1 MFKRGTIIVIVI
13 LVAGLIA
20 LTWYLQQKREAF
32 ATSPFG
38 TIPMDAG
45 MVIEAV
51 NLPDLFEFLVT
62 DSEIID
68 EFSNI
73 DGFSG
78 FNKGLRVIDSLLH
91 LKDFRGYFKNSP
103 VLISFHLLGRDRVVP
118 FFSVAVP
125 PEVKEK
131 HIRETIARAGS
142 LSYGVKEYQ
151 GFRIFEIESAKH
163 PGVTVYLSYLKG
175 VLIFSS
181 SHILVEAGIRQ
192 SEEIDGITTIPGFY
206 KVSTAAGKNE
216 NKVYILF
223 NNLPRILGLL
233 SGDSSGGIA
242 GQISKLASVA
252 ECDIYLKKDGFMIS
266 GYIEPTD
273 TSHILYR
280 YKSRE
285 PGSFDAYTV
294 IPSNAA
300 LFECLTGDFEG
311 EAVGHGSPSNKPG
324 YLADIIRSQL
334 EGEVTR
340 VYLDIQGQDIKDNRI
355 ILFRLKGSNAVEK
368 SFVDELNS
376 YYREVSIGESQY
388 IIKYKPDDQSEYLIY
403 KIPVDNLA
411 VQICGNFGKKY
422 GGNYA
427 TFYDGYIVLSSKAG
441 TLSKYLYDNL
451 LNRTLANDM
460 SYRAFERTMPSR
472 AAYYFY
478 CIPSRT
484 TALMAGLFKESI
496 IKGLDQNMNSLKKIE
511 AVGYQFVA
519 SNDMI
524 YNALSVSLASDIR
537 EDATS
542 QWESLLDTI
551 LWSKPM
557 FFTNHYTGRNEI
569 FVQDTRNNVYLINSS
584 GRILW
589 KLPLK
594 EKITGEPYMI
604 DYYKNG
610 KYQILFSTGRH
621 LHLLDRNGN
630 YVERY
635 PVTMRSPASN
645 GLALFDYENNK
656 DYRLF
661 ICGTDRVVYAYNK
674 TGSTIK
680 GWNQF
685 KTSGIVTSDI
695 EFFRVSGKDYL
706 VINDSENMYI
716 LDRRGNIRV
725 SPEEPVAR
733 AKNSRLRLTSESPSR
748 MVLSANDGSLKFI
761 SFHGNVETVT
771 LNEFSGDHIF
781 EYFDID
787 ADGYGEYI
795 FIDNGKIIAY
805 DNNRSR
811 MFVETIG
818 SGPVYGPYGFEF
830 SSNDRKLGFVD
841 SENELIYLINSKGK
855 NVKGFPLRGS
865 TPFSIGRLTGGTSFN
880 LIAGGRDSFLYNYE
894 IKR

>member
-1 MFKRGTIIVIVI
+1 MI
-13 LVAGLIA
+13 LVSGLITLA
-20 LTWYLQQKREAF
+20 WYLQQQKQAF
-32 ATSPFG
+32 VTSPFG

-62 DSEIID
+62 DNEIIN

-73 DGFSG
+73 EQFSG
-78 FNKGLRVIDSLLH
+78 FNNGLRVIDSLSH
-91 LKDFRGYFKNSP
+91 LKNFRGYFNNSP
-103 VLISFHLLGRDRVVP
+103 VLISLHLLGRDRLVP
-118 FFSVAVP
+118 FFSVAVT

-131 HIRETIARAGS
+131 HIRETISRAES

-151 GFRIFEIESAKH
+151 GYRIFEIVSEKH
-163 PGVTVYLSYLKG
+163 SGITVYLSYING

-192 SEEIDGITTIPGFY
+192 SEEIDNITTIPGF
-206 KVSTAAGKNE
+206 KNVSTAAGKNE
-216 NKVYILF
+216 NKIYILF

-233 SGDSSGGIA
+233 SGDSSGGIT
-242 GQISKLASVA
+242 GQVSKLASVA
-252 ECDIYLKKDGFMIS
+252 ECDIYLKEDGFMIS

-273 TSHILYR
+273 TSNILYR

-285 PGSFDAYTV
+285 PGSFDAYIV

-300 LFECLTGDFEG
+300 LFECLTGDFDGEG
-311 EAVGHGSPSNKPG
+311 VGHGSSSNRAG

-334 EGEVTR
+334 DGEVTR
-340 VYLDIQGQDIKDNRI
+340 VYLDIQGQAIEDNRI

-368 SFVDELNS
+368 SFVDELGS
-376 YYREVSIGESQY
+376 YYREASIGESQY

-403 KIPVDNLA
+403 KIPVDDLS
-411 VQICGNFGKKY
+411 VQICGNFGKEY

-451 LNRTLANDM
+451 LNRTLANDL
-460 SYRAFERTMPSR
+460 SYRAFEKTMPSR

-478 CIPSRT
+478 CIPSRI
-484 TALMAGLFKESI
+484 TALMAGLFKESLL
-496 IKGLDQNMNSLKKIE
+496 KGLDKNMNSLKKIE
-511 AVGYQFVA
+511 AVGYQFIA

-524 YNALSVSLASDIR
+524 YNTLSVSLASDIR

-557 FFTNHYTGRNEI
+557 FFTNHYTGRNEL
-569 FVQDTRNNVYLINSS
+569 FVQDIKNNVYLINFS

-589 KLPLK
+589 KLSLK
-594 EKITGEPYMI
+594 EKINGEPYMI

-610 KYQILFSTGRH
+610 KYQILFSTRSQ

-645 GLALFDYENNK
+645 GLALYDYENSKN
-656 DYRLF
+656 YRLF
-661 ICGTDRVVYAYNK
+661 ICGTDRVIYAYDK
-674 TGSTIK
+674 SGSTVK

-685 KTSGIVTSDI
+685 KTSGIVTSDV

-706 VINDSENMYI
+706 VINDHENMYI
-716 LDRRGNIRV
+716 LDRRGNVRV
-725 SPEEPVAR
+725 DLKESVAR
-733 AKNSRLRLTSESPSR
+733 AENSGLRLTSESPSR

-761 SFHGNVETVT
+761 SFNGNVETVT
-771 LNEFSGDHIF
+771 LSEFSG
-781 EYFDID
+781 
-787 ADGYGEYI
+787 
-795 FIDNGKIIAY
+795 
-805 DNNRSR
+805 
-811 MFVETIG
+811 
-818 SGPVYGPYGFEF
+818 
-830 SSNDRKLGFVD
+830 
-841 SENELIYLINSKGK
+841 
-855 NVKGFPLRGS
+855 
-865 TPFSIGRLTGGTSFN
+865 
-880 LIAGGRDSFLYNYE
+880 
-894 IKR
+894 